1 MKPPR
6 SNWSLGP
13 VQGPSAEAVV
23 FMLGKSFFKP
33 SSCTPRL
40 EEPLSRIPRQPA
52 EQLVDNNVAHTNG
65 VDLDLPE
72 TLLRPRDR
80 EPPEWCCQSRMVV
93 AAKDDLAASRAHQHA
108 EVRQQLVG
116 AVHEAFVKAAQGTS
130 RQPLKSKAQDAVM
143 GHTSE
148 GLIIQARGRQHS
160 QVCARLRAARTLA
173 QAHVITYQH
182 TFGIAMTK
190 VGLGEP
196 HRHDRAVHEALREP
210 RPLLTA
216 RPAAVLEA
224 GWAAAR
230 PVSHQDV
237 PGGRVEEHS
246 QGLRRMAD
254 GNVTHVEAV
263 PGVTGMIWKLPSVH
277 FLQLHHEWASKR
289 RGRRGYRRTFTAG
302 LATQNSPDITCRL
315 LQCQQGDCRKE
326 SPQGLRHTW
335 LSFVK
340 PGRPR

>member
-1 MKPPR
+1 
-6 SNWSLGP
+6 
-13 VQGPSAEAVV
+13 
-23 FMLGKSFFKP
+23 
-33 SSCTPRL
+33 
-40 EEPLSRIPRQPA
+40 
-52 EQLVDNNVAHTNG
+52 
-65 VDLDLPE
+65 
-72 TLLRPRDR
+72 
-80 EPPEWCCQSRMVV
+80 MVV

-108 EVRQQLVG
+108 EVRQQLVR
-116 AVHEAFVKAAQGTS
+116 AVHQAFVEAAKGAG
-130 RQPLKSKAQDAVM
+130 RQPLKGEPEDAIVW
-143 GHTSE
+143 HAPE
-148 GLIIQARGRQHS
+148 RLVIQAHGRQHGH
-160 QVCARLRAARTLA
+160 VRAGPAAVPART
-173 QAHVITYQH
+173 QAHVVPHQH
-182 TFGIAMTK
+182 PLRVSVPE

-210 RPLLTA
+210 RPLLH
-216 RPAAVLEA
+216 RPPVGVDVDCSAGLPWRVAAVLEA